1 MNASKFSLFLV
12 AIALLGIGFN
22 LAGVLLG
29 FFSPLAF
36 GALVISLSLLVA
48 VRDYSSQRPG
58 LALADTTVRTPRARL
73 PLAA

>member
-1 MNASKFSLFLV
+1 MNASKFSLILV

-36 GALVISLSLLVA
+36 GALVISLALLVA
-48 VRDYSSQRPG
+48 VRDYSPRRPG
-58 LALADTTVRTPRARL
+58 LAIADATVHTSRARL